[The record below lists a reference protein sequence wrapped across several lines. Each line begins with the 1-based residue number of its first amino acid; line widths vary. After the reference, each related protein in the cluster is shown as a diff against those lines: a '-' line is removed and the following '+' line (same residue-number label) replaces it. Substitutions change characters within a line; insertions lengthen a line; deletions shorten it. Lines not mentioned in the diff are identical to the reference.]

1 MGRRRMNEERW
12 DGRGKGRRKDRVG
25 RKEER
30 CKDGGRKRSER
41 GGATDTYFM
50 ISAL

>member
-1 MGRRRMNEERW
+1 MGRGRMNGERW

-25 RKEER
+25 RKEEG

-41 GGATDTYFM
+41 GGAIDTYFM